1 MSVVII
7 ATDAFKREAK
17 RLAKKHLSLKSD
29 LTRLE
34 QDLAANP
41 RFGVHIRENVYKI
54 RLAVKNKGRG
64 KSGGMCII
72 TFVAHILQQDD
83 SDDGTITVFL
93 LSLYDISDEDSIS
106 DRELNDLLATI
117 NTKPDEE

>member
-29 LTRLE
+29 LARLG

-41 RFGVHIRENVYKI
+41 RSVF
-54 RLAVKNKGRG
+54 
-64 KSGGMCII
+64 
-72 TFVAHILQQDD
+72 TFEKTCTKYV
-83 SDDGTITVFL
+83 L
-93 LSLYDISDEDSIS
+93 L
-106 DRELNDLLATI
+106 
-117 NTKPDEE
+117 

>member
-1 MSVVII
+1 MSFVII

-29 LTRLE
+29 LARLG

-41 RFGVHIRENVYKI
+41 RSGVHIRENVYKI
-54 RLAVKNKGRG
+54 RLAVKSKGRG
-64 KSGGMCII
+64 KSGGVRVI
-72 TFVAHILQQDD
+72 TFVAQISQQDD
-83 SDDGTITVFL
+83 SDDSVITVFL
-93 LSLYDISDEDSIS
+93 LSLYDKSDEDSIS

-117 NTKPDEE
+117 NTQPDEE